1 MLLSCGHWISELVP
15 EMNKITTKIQ
25 QAVIYLDL
33 KNVEKYKKGKFPT
46 FTHRRKRI
54 RFYCLPDWDGTGV
67 KLARHIS
74 KVEEIP
80 KSK

>member
-1 MLLSCGHWISELVP
+1 MKKVTIGI
-15 EMNKITTKIQ
+15 K

-46 FTHRRKRI
+46 FTHRRQKI
-54 RFYCLPDWDGTGV
+54 RFYCLPDWDGSGV

-74 KVEEIP
+74 TVEEVP
-80 KSK
+80 NSK